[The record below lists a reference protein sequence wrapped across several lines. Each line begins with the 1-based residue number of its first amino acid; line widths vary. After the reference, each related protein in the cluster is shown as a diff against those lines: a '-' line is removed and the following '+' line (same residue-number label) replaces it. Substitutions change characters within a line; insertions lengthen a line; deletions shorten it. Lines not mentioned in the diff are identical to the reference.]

1 MAKEYT
7 IHNVKPFERL
17 GAGRNL
23 ITALGFFAPEASAD
37 FRISLDHIVCD
48 EADPQKVNGRFT
60 YSDFNIQTSQKFS
73 NFSFSLPHVVEK
85 GGVTGA
91 DVLGV
96 RRFGGREDEQAV
108 MADMIATKQIE
119 QYQRHQRTVELQQAR
134 SLFSNTVDL
143 GVEGV
148 LDVAAELGIDQGT
161 STAWDLT
168 SLESINHPMKQLMSK
183 RNALVKSLGALSN
196 KVTGMFCFLGDD
208 AFNALKYNDLVRD
221 DYKYSLNPSD
231 NPLVRYSEELE
242 IFESIQLNNIHFLNV
257 GMDSEI
263 AEMVGT
269 SGFLVPR
276 FDADAGVMT
285 RYYGPATRMTKI
297 RGVAPYYSYSI
308 EDDYG
313 NVSVESEFSSLPVN
327 KLPSAAVKF
336 DVTI

>member
-1 MAKEYT
+1 MAKDSYT

-48 EADPQKVNGRFT
+48 EADPLKVNERFN
-60 YSDFNIQTSQKFS
+60 YADYNIKAAQKFS

-119 QYQRHQRTVELQQAR
+119 QFQRHQRTVELQQAR

-168 SLESINHPMKQLMSK
+168 SLESINHPMKQLAGK

-208 AFNALKYNDLVRD
+208 AFNALKYNDLVRE
-221 DYKYSLNPSD
+221 DYKYNPD
-231 NPLVRYSEELE
+231 R
-242 IFESIQLNNIHFLNV
+242 
-257 GMDSEI
+257 
-263 AEMVGT
+263 
-269 SGFLVPR
+269 
-276 FDADAGVMT
+276 
-285 RYYGPATRMTKI
+285 K
-297 RGVAPYYSYSI
+297 
-308 EDDYG
+308 
-313 NVSVESEFSSLPVN
+313 SVV
-327 KLPSAAVKF
+327 
-336 DVTI
+336 

>member
-1 MAKEYT
+1 MAKDSYT

-23 ITALGFFAPEASAD
+23 ITALGFFAPEASPD
-37 FRISLDHIVCD
+37 FRISLDHIVAS
-48 EADPQKVNGRFT
+48 EADPQKVNGRFN
-60 YSDFNIQTSQKFS
+60 YADYNVKAAQKFS

-134 SLFSNTVDL
+134 SLFDNTVDL
-143 GVEGV
+143 GAEGV
-148 LDVAAELGIDQGT
+148 LDVADELGIAQGT

-183 RNALVKSLGALSN
+183 RNALIKSLGALSN
-196 KVTGMFCFLGDD
+196 KVTGIFCFLGDD
-208 AFNALKYNDLVRD
+208 AFNALKYNDLVRED
-221 DYKYSLNPSD
+221 HKYDPDSS
-231 NPLVRYSEELE
+231 PLLRYSSELE
-242 IFESIQLNNIHFLNV
+242 IFESMVLNNIQFINV
-257 GMDSEI
+257 GMDSDI
-263 AEMVGT
+263 TEMVGT

-297 RGVAPYYSYSI
+297 RAVAPYYSYSI

-313 NVSVESEFSSLPVN
+313 NVSVESEASSLAIN
-327 KLPSAAVKF
+327 KLPSNTLKF